1 MNNIIFLLLAF
12 QFLQPTFLG
21 LESITE
27 FIPYATIYMVT
38 WYIPFIFFKTGKA
51 NRNQIGSTSNYFMY
65 FVLLSYAVLTS
76 VTHNQ
81 FSLKSFVLI
90 FSPITCVHIFAFYQ
104 QRIGLDLK
112 PSNQTFKFA
121 WIVWMIALLFQLAL
135 PSVYTIFSDLFLPRA
150 NILVDDRG
158 LSGLATEPSF
168 SAEIMMLFYMVWR
181 LKMSELKP
189 KENYFFLITLA
200 IAILLN
206 GSATIYGLA
215 IVCIATELIVKKI
228 HSFVEERRLHK
239 AASLHNPLPP
249 KSIGRSLKAIPAI
262 ALLLSLVIILSL
274 VFGFQLPPRLASIFS
289 VENTQYTSFKD
300 FIYKFTLV
308 GMGSWRS
315 ISNYAGFQLGMN
327 NLPFGKGLGSGDVLL
342 SDYISDN
349 FGSYDSTLH
358 TWVTTTFTFIP
369 FTMSDLGLVFCVL
382 LFYYVYA
389 ETRLL
394 LLLRDYPLKGAMVIT
409 GLVCVTIVSPK
420 SSLTP
425 WFIMLYAADEV
436 RSTIPKD
443 ERFEEPAIVSILKGS
458 RIGMAFSRITTKI
471 KSQLVTGI
479 KSQLITGIK
488 SQIITKIKVSTSKL
502 HQPAKSALKQP
513 RTKKPPVSSDPVGLE
528 ELRETLKE
536 LTKQDKK

>member
-1 MNNIIFLLLAF
+1 MNNIVFLLLAF

-38 WYIPFIFFKTGKA
+38 WYIPFIFFRTGRTYR
-51 NRNQIGSTSNYFMY
+51 NRIGSSRNYLIF
-65 FVLLSYAVLTS
+65 FILLSYAVITS

-90 FSPITCVHIFAFYQ
+90 FSPIACIHVFSFYQ

-112 PSNQTFKFA
+112 PSNKTFKIA
-121 WIVWMIALLFQLAL
+121 WIVWMIALLFQLTL
-135 PSVYTIFSDLFLPRA
+135 PSIYTMFSNLFLPRA
-150 NILVDDRG
+150 NILVEDRG

-168 SAEIMMLFYMVWR
+168 AAEIMMLFYMVWR
-181 LKMSELKP
+181 LKISELKP
-189 KENYFFLITLA
+189 KENYFFAMTLV

-215 IVCIATELIVKKI
+215 VACGATELIVKKI
-228 HSFVEERRLHK
+228 HSFVEERRLNK
-239 AASLHNPLPP
+239 AASIHNPLPP
-249 KSIGRSLKAIPAI
+249 KSSKYGIKAVPLI
-262 ALLLSLVIILSL
+262 ALLLSLVIMLSL
-274 VFGFQLPPRLASIFS
+274 LFGLQLPPRIASIFS
-289 VENTQYTSFKD
+289 AENTQYASFKD

-315 ISNYAGFQLGMN
+315 ISNYAGFNLGIN
-327 NLPFGKGLGSGDVLL
+327 NFPFGKGLGSGDALL
-342 SDYISDN
+342 PDFINDQFGDYDN
-349 FGSYDSTLH
+349 TLH
-358 TWVTTTFTFIP
+358 TWITTTFTFIP
-369 FTMSDLGLVFCVL
+369 FTMSDLGLLFCAL
-382 LFYYVYA
+382 LLYYICS

-394 LLLRDYPLKGAMVIT
+394 LLLRDYPLKGSMIIT

-436 RSTIPKD
+436 RSTIPKA
-443 ERFEEPAIVSILKGS
+443 ERFEEPDLISALKGS
-458 RIGMAFSRITTKI
+458 RIGAAISTMTTRI
-471 KSQLVTGI
+471 KS
-479 KSQLITGIK
+479 KLITGIK
-488 SQIITKIKVSTSKL
+488 SKIITGIKVSASKL
-502 HQPAKSALKQP
+502 HKPAKSTMKQP
-513 RTKKPPVSSDPVGLE
+513 KSKKPPTSSETLGIE

-536 LTKQDKK
+536 LTKQDKE